1 MQTEYVVLLTLFI
14 SSMMLIV
21 QRSERKYRRIVFLLF
36 LFTAGILLRNFV
48 VYREIESEGWLS
60 LGLSLLINF
69 FFWLF
74 IGRYNPVGSSDSNI
88 QVLGMDD

>member
-1 MQTEYVVLLTLFI
+1 MQTEYVILLTLFI
-14 SSMMLIV
+14 SGMMLVV
-21 QRSERKYRRIVFLLF
+21 QRSERKYRRVVFLLF

-48 VYREIESEGWLS
+48 VYREIEREGYTALVLS
-60 LGLSLLINF
+60 LVINF
-69 FFWLF
+69 LFWLL

>member
-1 MQTEYVVLLTLFI
+1 MQTEYLILLTVFI
-14 SSMMLIV
+14 SAMMLMV
-21 QRSERKYRRIVFLLF
+21 QRSERKYRRWVFLLF

-48 VYREIESEGWLS
+48 IYREIEREGYTALVLS
-60 LGLSLLINF
+60 LILNF
-69 FFWLF
+69 LFWLL